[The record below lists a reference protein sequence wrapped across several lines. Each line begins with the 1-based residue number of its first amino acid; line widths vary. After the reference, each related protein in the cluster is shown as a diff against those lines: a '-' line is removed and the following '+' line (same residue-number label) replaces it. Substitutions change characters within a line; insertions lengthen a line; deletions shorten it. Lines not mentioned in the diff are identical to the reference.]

1 MTSTLKVTDDSLEQ
15 VVRGNPFVLV
25 DFWAPWCG
33 PCRMI
38 APILDQL
45 ANEMGDKVVIAKL
58 NVDENPFASVKYRI
72 QGIPTLKLF
81 KNGQEVE
88 TFVGVQPL
96 QRLKSAILQHEK

>member
-1 MTSTLKVTDDSLEQ
+1 MATIKATDNTLDQIIRNNKA
-15 VVRGNPFVLV
+15 VLV

-38 APILDQL
+38 APILEQL
-45 ANEMGDKVVIAKL
+45 ADEMGKEVVIAKL

-81 KNGQEVE
+81 VNGGEAT

-96 QRLKSAILQHEK
+96 NKLKASIKQYAN

>member
-1 MTSTLKVTDDSLEQ
+1 MATIKATDNTLDQIIRSNKV
-15 VVRGNPFVLV
+15 VLV

-33 PCRMI
+33 PCRMM

-45 ANEMGDKVVIAKL
+45 AHEVGKDAVIAKI
-58 NVDENPFASVKYRI
+58 NVDENPFAAVKYQI

-81 KNGQEVE
+81 VNGKEAD

-96 QRLKSAILQHEK
+96 KKLKASIIQYAN

>member
-1 MTSTLKVTDDSLEQ
+1 MAVVAATDNTLNQLIEGKRV
-15 VVRGNPFVLV
+15 VLV

-33 PCRMI
+33 PCRMM

-45 ANEMGDKVVIAKL
+45 AREVGEEAVIAKI
-58 NVDENPFASVKYRI
+58 NVDENPFSAVKYRI

-81 KNGQEVE
+81 VGGKETA

-96 QRLKSAILQHEK
+96 NRLKTLILQHAN